1 MFAPLTRAPH
11 LLLRTFTGCSSV
23 RLFRFHVAWST
34 HAGRGEIS
42 AFFREAAQFVR
53 KRQFYV
59 LAMEIAPTR
68 EPHLLLETHCQV
80 FLGAAFPLH
89 ECKGTL
95 MNRGFANF
103 WQENAKN
110 LYYVM

>member
-42 AFFREAAQFVR
+42 AFFRFAVQR
-53 KRQFYV
+53 YV
-59 LAMEIAPTR
+59 NEMGFCKFFGEKVQKKWDFGDFWV
-68 EPHLLLETHCQV
+68 ENDDFLE
-80 FLGAAFPLH
+80 
-89 ECKGTL
+89 
-95 MNRGFANF
+95 
-103 WQENAKN
+103 
-110 LYYVM
+110 